1 MRRLLGLTRA
11 VAMSIET
18 LRSGDVISP
27 TFSLYKIGTEVPH
40 YTVFC
45 EDAAG
50 DEGEKA
56 IS

>member
-1 MRRLLGLTRA
+1 
-11 VAMSIET
+11 MSIET
-18 LRSGDVISP
+18 LRSGVAISP

-50 DEGEKA
+50 DDGEEA